1 VDRCLSSAD
10 KEQVR
15 FRSIVD
21 QVWEYLDQAYLRQDA
36 FLHDLM
42 KAEHAVNYV
51 SDKNYRL
58 LEEYLDLL

>member
-1 VDRCLSSAD
+1 MHRCLRSAD

-21 QVWEYLDQAYLRQDA
+21 QVWEYLDQASLRQDA

-42 KAEHAVNYV
+42 TAEHAVNYI
-51 SDKNYRL
+51 SAKNYRL
-58 LEEYLDLL
+58 LEE